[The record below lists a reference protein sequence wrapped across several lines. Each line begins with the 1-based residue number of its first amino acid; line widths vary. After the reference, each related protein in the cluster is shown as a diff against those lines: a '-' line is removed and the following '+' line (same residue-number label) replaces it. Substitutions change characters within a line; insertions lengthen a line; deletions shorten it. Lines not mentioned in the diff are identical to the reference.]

1 MKYEVILELLFIFL
15 FYSLIG
21 WILEVVAVAIK
32 EKKFVNRGVTN
43 GPMCTIYGFCAVL
56 MTLALNDVNNPVG
69 LFIGSLIY
77 GTAVEFITGK
87 ILERTSKKKWWDYSK
102 KKFNL
107 DGYICLQYSLLWG
120 LLGVLLVK
128 VFNPLFLLLFSKIN
142 IIIRTILVFVI
153 LGLLIIDWVTTF
165 ITIKYLNDQ
174 KFKDISTKFGN
185 FILKNVQKRL
195 EKAYPNLKKKS
206 KVTEEQEKQKC
217 GFYKL
222 FIIFLVGA
230 FVGDIVEIFFC
241 RYTMGRFMSRS
252 SLVWGQFS
260 LVWGLAIALA
270 TLLLHRYQNKS
281 NTFLFIFG
289 TIMGGAF
296 EYVCSVFT
304 EFFFG
309 TIFWD
314 YSKIPFNI
322 NGRINLLYCF
332 FWGFATII
340 FIKLVYPTISKWI
353 EAIPKKIGKFFVTFA
368 VIFMIIDLIV
378 TGCVMMRYNTRNQGV
393 EASNIVEKLCDKYAD
408 DEFMHHRWSNM
419 KKPKK

>member
-1 MKYEVILELLFIFL
+1 
-15 FYSLIG
+15 
-21 WILEVVAVAIK
+21 
-32 EKKFVNRGVTN
+32 
-43 GPMCTIYGFCAVL
+43 
-56 MTLALNDVNNPVG
+56 
-69 LFIGSLIY
+69 
-77 GTAVEFITGK
+77 
-87 ILERTSKKKWWDYSK
+87 
-102 KKFNL
+102 
-107 DGYICLQYSLLWG
+107 
-120 LLGVLLVK
+120 
-128 VFNPLFLLLFSKIN
+128 
-142 IIIRTILVFVI
+142 
-153 LGLLIIDWVTTF
+153 
-165 ITIKYLNDQ
+165 
-174 KFKDISTKFGN
+174 
-185 FILKNVQKRL
+185 
-195 EKAYPNLKKKS
+195 
-206 KVTEEQEKQKC
+206 
-217 GFYKL
+217 
-222 FIIFLVGA
+222 
-230 FVGDIVEIFFC
+230 
-241 RYTMGRFMSRS
+241 MSRS

-353 EAIPKKIGKFFVTFA
+353 EAIPKKIGKIFVTFA